1 MIQEIYQTAIKY
13 AGTQHQDQK
22 VPGSNANYL
31 LHLSN
36 VAMEVMMAH
45 HAAPDF
51 DLAYAIQLAILHD
64 TIEDTTSTFLEIQEL
79 FGNEVAEGVQ
89 ALTKDESLPTKE
101 EQMLGSVQ
109 RINALRKEWDW

>member
-45 HAAPDF
+45 HATPDF

-64 TIEDTTSTFLEIQEL
+64 TIEDTSSTFLEIQEL
-79 FGNEVAEGVQ
+79 FGDEVAEGVQ

-101 EQMLGSVQ
+101 E
-109 RINALRKEWDW
+109 